1 MLLLTSLINK
11 IMPII
16 LDGKKISQEIKNE
29 LKKEI
34 KESKISPGLAV
45 VLVGENPASVIY
57 TKHKKKA
64 CNEVGIKSF
73 SYELSHETTQY
84 ELEELIEKL
93 NLDKKIHGILVQL
106 PLPEQINAQKIIAS
120 IDPKKD
126 VDGFHPLNVGK
137 LMLGLPGF
145 RSATPLGIIELI
157 KRYNLDLVGQHA
169 VIIGRSNIVGKPLA
183 QLLLQEHA
191 TVTVCHS
198 KTKNLPEITAQADIL
213 VAAMG
218 RAQFIKKD
226 MVKKGAVVIDVGMN
240 RLDNGKLVG
249 DVDFDEVKNIV
260 EAITPVPGG
269 VGPMTIAAL
278 LMNTAKAVGF
288 K

>member
-1 MLLLTSLINK
+1 MTLL
-11 IMPII
+11 
-16 LDGKKISQEIKNE
+16 LDGKKTAQTIKDE
-29 LKKEI
+29 LKEKI
-34 KESKISPGLAV
+34 IASKLSPGLAV
-45 VLVGENPASVIY
+45 VLVGDSPASIIY
-57 TKHKKKA
+57 VKHKKKA
-64 CNEVGIKSF
+64 CEEVGINSVIYK
-73 SYELSHETTQY
+73 LKADATQY
-84 ELEELIEKL
+84 EVLELVEKL
-93 NLDKKIHGILVQL
+93 NIDKAVHGILVQL

-120 IDPKKD
+120 INPKKD

-169 VIIGRSNIVGKPLA
+169 VIVGRSNIVGKPLA
-183 QLLLQEHA
+183 LLLLQEHA

-198 KTKNLPEITAQADIL
+198 KTKNLPGITAQADIL
-213 VAAMG
+213 VAALG
-218 RAQFIKKD
+218 QAQFIKKD
-226 MVKKGAVVIDVGMN
+226 MVKKGAVVIDVGIN
-240 RLDNGKLVG
+240 RLDNNKLVG
-249 DVDFDEVKNIV
+249 DVDYDQVKNIV

-278 LMNTAKAVGF
+278 LMNTVKAAK

>member
-1 MLLLTSLINK
+1 MALL
-11 IMPII
+11 

-34 KESKISPGLAV
+34 KESKLSPGLAV

-64 CNEVGIKSF
+64 CAEVGIKSF
-73 SYELSHETTQY
+73 SYELPHETTQY

-169 VIIGRSNIVGKPLA
+169 VIVGRSNIVGKPLA

-191 TVTVCHS
+191 TVTICHS

-213 VAAMG
+213 VAALG
-218 RAQFIKKD
+218 RPQFIKKD

-278 LMNTAKAVGF
+278 LMNTVKAAGF

>member
-1 MLLLTSLINK
+1 MALL
-11 IMPII
+11 
-16 LDGKKISQEIKNE
+16 LDGKKIAQTIKDE
-29 LKKEI
+29 LKVSI
-34 KESKISPGLAV
+34 AQTKITPGLAV

-73 SYELSHETTQY
+73 SYELPHETTQY
-84 ELEELIEKL
+84 ELEELIARL
-93 NLDKKIHGILVQL
+93 NLDNKIHGILVQL

-157 KRYNLDLVGQHA
+157 KRYNLDIVGQHA
-169 VIIGRSNIVGKPLA
+169 VIVGRSNIVGKPLG
-183 QLLLQEHA
+183 QLLLGEHA
-191 TVTVCHS
+191 TVTTCHS
-198 KTKNLPEITAQADIL
+198 KTKNLPEITTQADIL
-213 VAAMG
+213 IAAMG
-218 RAQFIKKD
+218 RAQFIKKN
-226 MVKKGAVVIDVGMN
+226 MVKKGAAVIDVGMN

-278 LMNTAKAVGF
+278 LMNTVKATIPRH
-288 K
+288 

>member
-1 MLLLTSLINK
+1 
-11 IMPII
+11 MPII